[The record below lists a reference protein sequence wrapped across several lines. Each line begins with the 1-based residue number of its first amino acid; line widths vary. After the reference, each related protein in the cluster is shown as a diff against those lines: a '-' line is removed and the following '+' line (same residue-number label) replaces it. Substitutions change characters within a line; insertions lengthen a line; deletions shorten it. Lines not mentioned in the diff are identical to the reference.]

1 MCVHSYKSTKVTRER
16 EKKETN
22 AENNFL
28 KKEFGDCR
36 NSNNTGKKTIGI
48 VLSTLL
54 YIFPFCLLFHV
65 RRCVSCMCGFFM
77 HLNEEKYEEKKHT
90 PKLHW
95 VVFQCAI
102 FFFTFTFKC
111 FDENLS
117 YLSFDGD
124 FRSIL
129 NLCTLCYRALYRRL
143 LCKTSD
149 AFESSKN
156 KTTTKNCETKRNT
169 IKWTKIHYFI
179 IFRCC

>member
-1 MCVHSYKSTKVTRER
+1 
-16 EKKETN
+16 
-22 AENNFL
+22 
-28 KKEFGDCR
+28 
-36 NSNNTGKKTIGI
+36 
-48 VLSTLL
+48 
-54 YIFPFCLLFHV
+54 
-65 RRCVSCMCGFFM
+65 MCGFFM

-117 YLSFDGD
+117 HLSFDGD

-169 IKWTKIHYFI
+169 IKWTKNTLFYYISVLLNFYSRVLCSKNLFYFPFCFGC
-179 IFRCC
+179 IFPVLFDLCSLLLFFSIGLLCSTTSSRI